1 MNFGIK
7 RHWNNI
13 SCGFINY
20 LSLASFFGF
29 MQKLKVS
36 KISKMACRM
45 QVDEHFNSVGHLSIV
60 THKNII
66 QQILMKPQY
75 PQHLSCEFPFTA
87 RSPPIW
93 AHWSPLLLRIWW
105 NHSSRTS
112 LTASISGSQECWV
125 INVILLINHKNRLVL
140 FHWYIKSTSYSIF
153 YIILIAQ

>member
-1 MNFGIK
+1 
-7 RHWNNI
+7 
-13 SCGFINY
+13 
-20 LSLASFFGF
+20 
-29 MQKLKVS
+29 MQIL
-36 KISKMACRM
+36 

-112 LTASISGSQECWV
+112 LTASTSGSQECWV
-125 INVILLINHKNRLVL
+125 INVILLINHKNRLLL
-140 FHWYIKSTSYSIF
+140 FYWYIKLTSYSIF
-153 YIILIAQ
+153 LHHINCTVIYCDYVFYRNTILFFLWESSIRF